1 MSVANVFDFAALG
14 ILVGVSVY
22 FIWLII
28 RTPINERTL
37 IKLTLGT
44 LLCWTG
50 LVVVFGGSF
59 FVVFFGPAAV
69 IVVVTEIWRVNTE
82 LSAPI
87 WSPFILA
94 MSAYAIAVISLWR
107 LRNSLVLIFGAN
119 IAAIAALLFSLPYF
133 LDAPIHRAAK
143 KCDFAREYVHFH
155 PPMRRFREYAEN
167 AASLFGYSR
176 MHGHAWVVL
185 PSGAFYRWS
194 YKEGRF
200 FNHEYGPPPEREIIR
215 THFCPS

>member
-1 MSVANVFDFAALG
+1 MSADNLLFLAACGLLIG
-14 ILVGVSVY
+14 MAVY
-22 FIWLII
+22 VIWLII
-28 RTPINERTL
+28 CTPISEKIL

-44 LLCWTG
+44 LLSWTG
-50 LVVVFGGSF
+50 VIVVFGGSF
-59 FVVFFGPAAV
+59 FVVIFGPVAV
-69 IVVVTEIWRVNTE
+69 IAVVIEIWRVNTE

-94 MSAYAIAVISLWR
+94 MGAYAIAVLSLWR
-107 LRNSLVLIFGAN
+107 LRNSLVLTFGTN
-119 IAAIAALLFSLPYF
+119 IAAIAALILSLPYF
-133 LDAPIHRAAK
+133 LDAPIHRAVK
-143 KCDFAREYVHFH
+143 ECGFAREYVHFH
-155 PPMRRFREYAEN
+155 PPMLRFREYAEN
-167 AASLFGYSR
+167 AASFFGYSR

-200 FNHEYGPPPEREIIR
+200 LNHEYGPPPERKTIK